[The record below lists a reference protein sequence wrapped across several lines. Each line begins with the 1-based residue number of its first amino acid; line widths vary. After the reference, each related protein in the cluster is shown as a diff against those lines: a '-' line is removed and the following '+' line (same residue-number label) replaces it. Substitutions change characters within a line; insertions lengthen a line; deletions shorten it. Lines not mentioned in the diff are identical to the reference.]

1 MESREK
7 TIHNMCMTYRHDYG
21 LTKPEG
27 DPSNIGYALSAG
39 MTQKEQLAL
48 YRQMEQI
55 YQNDI
60 LPVLNQ
66 YMEEII
72 ALRNQRDE
80 LKFKLDSLEK

>member
-1 MESREK
+1 
-7 TIHNMCMTYRHDYG
+7 
-21 LTKPEG
+21 
-27 DPSNIGYALSAG
+27 
-39 MTQKEQLAL
+39 
-48 YRQMEQI
+48 MEQI